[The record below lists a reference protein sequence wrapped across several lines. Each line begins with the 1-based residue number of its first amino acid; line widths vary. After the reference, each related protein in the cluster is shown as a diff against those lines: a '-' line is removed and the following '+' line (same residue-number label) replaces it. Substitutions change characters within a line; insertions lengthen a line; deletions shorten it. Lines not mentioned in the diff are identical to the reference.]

1 VPESV
6 DHSLSASV
14 ASPDDVLT
22 AEEVALLLRMTQA
35 WVYSETRQDRIPHM
49 RFGRRFRY
57 RRSAIDAWMRG
68 LESGRLPDY
77 RPERATIAAS
87 NTRPRSSAR
96 RGGGRG
102 DEAPQ
107 SQLF

>member
-1 VPESV
+1 MHESA
-6 DHSLSASV
+6 DHSLGGPV

-22 AEEVALLLRMTQA
+22 AEEVASLLRMTPA

-57 RRSAIDAWMRG
+57 RRSAIDAWMRA

-77 RPERATIAAS
+77 RAERATIASS
-87 NTRPRSSAR
+87 NTRQRTNVR
-96 RGGGRG
+96 RAGGRG
-102 DEAPQ
+102 DQSPQ